1 MAATLNERIPMPGSP
16 AIRQAVVYIVLVYAM
31 TIALALALPH
41 SALAPLLSAFT
52 PVVSVA
58 LISCARTTRAQR
70 KAMWRGVGF
79 RPAGRSSWPAA
90 VALPLF
96 FLLVAYGAAL
106 LLRVADLRHFS
117 ASGLTGAVP
126 DVLLV
131 LLVGPVFTLGEE
143 IGWRGFLLPRLQS
156 VSSAPRAALATGFLH
171 GTFHLP
177 AILLTTTYDSAGS
190 RLVVAPTVVATITF
204 AGVFYGWLRD
214 RSASI
219 WPVAIAHNTANAAF
233 GFGAAAVV
241 THSRT
246 ALAYTA
252 GESGIATLV
261 VVAGVGIWLLTKSPV
276 WHPVDGPVQG
286 PAPDA
291 LYTAGAGSSPGRQAA
306 VDFSRK

>member
-1 MAATLNERIPMPGSP
+1 MSGSH
-16 AIRQAVVYIVLVYAM
+16 AMRQAVAFIVLVDAM
-31 TIALALALPH
+31 AIALALALPH
-41 SALAPLLSAFT
+41 SGLAPVLSAFT
-52 PVVSVA
+52 PVLSVV
-58 LISCARTTRAQR
+58 LISCTSRTRAQR
-70 KAMWRGVGF
+70 KAIWRGVGF

-90 VALPLF
+90 VAFPLF

-117 ASGLTGAVP
+117 PSGLAGAVP
-126 DVLLV
+126 DAVVV

-156 VSSAPRAALATGFLH
+156 VSSAPRAALVTGFLH
-171 GTFHLP
+171 ATFHLP
-177 AILLTTTYDSAGS
+177 LILLTTTYDSAGS

-241 THSRT
+241 THSPT

-276 WHPVDGPVQG
+276 WHPVDSSAER
-286 PAPDA
+286 PARVV
-291 LYTAGAGSSPGRQAA
+291 TTVSPA
-306 VDFSRK
+306 